1 MGLFD
6 RLRGRGAGG
15 GRGRDRRGT
24 LDRASGSADLAH
36 LEQFVATRRGVE
48 GYVEPRTAV
57 TETTILLVAA
67 DGEWTRRRIDGPE
80 VARRLSRDLAV
91 PVYDAQPGRRP
102 SATPSASTPGPGPAE
117 RARPARPGS
126 SARSPCRAALSPD
139 TVLSAPTRSV
149 TGGAMWRVQPR

>member
-6 RLRGRGAGG
+6 RLRGRRSAASSAGG
-15 GRGRDRRGT
+15 RQGT
-24 LDRASGSADLAH
+24 LDRASGSADLSH

-80 VARRLSRDLAV
+80 TARKLSRDLAV
-91 PVYDAQPGRRP
+91 PVYDAQVTGYPQRMRDW
-102 SATPSASTPGPGPAE
+102 
-117 RARPARPGS
+117 
-126 SARSPCRAALSPD
+126 SARQKDNRL
-139 TVLSAPTRSV
+139 R
-149 TGGAMWRVQPR
+149 